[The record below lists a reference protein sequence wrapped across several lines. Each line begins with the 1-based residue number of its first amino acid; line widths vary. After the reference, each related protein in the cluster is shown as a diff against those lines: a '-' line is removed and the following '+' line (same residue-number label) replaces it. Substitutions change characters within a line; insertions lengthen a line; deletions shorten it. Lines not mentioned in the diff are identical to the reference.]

1 MVKNNPT
8 LLCAKKVFKEKKTIK
23 GELKNALLNKI
34 SLNASSLAKLVGISV
49 HRVKKYC
56 KNHNIDLANYDFK
69 SIENKVVIQPEKK
82 KVRKKI
88 ILGEQKFVKIILEP
102 PKNIKIKIDD

>member
-1 MVKNNPT
+1 MIKNNQK
-8 LLCAKKVFKEKKTIK
+8 LLSAKKVFKEKKTIK
-23 GELKNALLNKI
+23 GELKNALTNKV

-56 KNHNIDLANYDFK
+56 KNHNIDLSNYDFN
-69 SIENKVVIQPEKK
+69 SINNKTVVQPEKK
-82 KVRKKI
+82 KTTKKI
-88 ILGEQKFVKIILEP
+88 IIGEQKSIKIILEP